1 MRTTKLF
8 VLASALAACAAGEVR
23 AGVIGIFWER
33 SDDVWDLY
41 AAMTPDTKILN
52 ADLGDVTITEPPDG
66 VNTGLYSTMGAMIF
80 ADSYLTIGGVAPS
93 FARPFTITPSG
104 TGSYADAAWFVV
116 GGVMAQFHVNVYS
129 DYALQLGHF
138 VAESGA
144 MLSDDMGGPLG
155 DIQSR
160 IYLGWQDTNGVA
172 FGVFNVPAPAS
183 AFLLAIGGVSQMR
196 RRRRNLRGS

>member
-8 VLASALAACAAGEVR
+8 VLASALAVCAAGEVR
-23 AGVIGIFWER
+23 ADISGIFWER
-33 SDDVWDLY
+33 SGNVWDLY
-41 AAMTPDTKILN
+41 AAMTSDTSILN

-80 ADSYLTIGGVAPS
+80 ADSYLTIGGVDAS
-93 FARPFTITPSG
+93 FARPFTITPSR
-104 TGSYADAAWFVV
+104 TGSFADAAWFVV
-116 GGVMAQFHVNVYS
+116 GGVMAQFHPNDYS

-160 IYLGWQDTNGVA
+160 IYIGWEDMNGVD
-172 FGVFNVPAPAS
+172 FGVFNIPAPAS
-183 AFLLAIGGVSQMR
+183 AFLLALIGVAPSR
-196 RRRRNLRGS
+196 RRRRD